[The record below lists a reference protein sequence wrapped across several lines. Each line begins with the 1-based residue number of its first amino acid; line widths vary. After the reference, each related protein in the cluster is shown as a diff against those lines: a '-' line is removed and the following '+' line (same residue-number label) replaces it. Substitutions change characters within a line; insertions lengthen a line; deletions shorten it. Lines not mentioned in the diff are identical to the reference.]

1 MMHLFSTRRV
11 VLAVIAACAFS
22 SLFAETKKPVEGY
35 SGAKWGSPIADV
47 RKSVKGKIVF
57 DDEKKIVVTRDG
69 EITYRYGFVFKEKA
83 PVKQEA
89 PQTPQQPP
97 QGQTPQAQTPQTQN
111 PPAAQQTAPDASGGE
126 TKFFYTILEF
136 PYITLDE
143 IRKKMVAEYGE
154 PTGDT
159 INKEQ
164 GALIWDSGAGVAIA
178 WVEAY
183 EKKSYCRRISYI
195 SKTIAKELNAYQMSV
210 FSRREIDVIKALV
223 P

>member
-1 MMHLFSTRRV
+1 MAIF
-11 VLAVIAACAFS
+11 AFS
-22 SLFAETKKPVEGY
+22 SLFAETKKPVDGY
-35 SGAKWGSPIADV
+35 SGIKWGSPIADV

-83 PVKQEA
+83 PVKQD
-89 PQTPQQPP
+89 
-97 QGQTPQAQTPQTQN
+97 TPQASQTPKEPATGQDTTATTQN
-111 PPAAQQTAPDASGGE
+111 PPATPQQPAQESAEGE

-143 IRKKMVAEYGE
+143 VRKKMVAEYGE

-159 INKEQ
+159 INRAQ
-164 GALIWDSGAGVAIA
+164 GALVWDSGTGAAIV

-195 SKTIAKELNAYQMSV
+195 SKTIAKELNTYQMSV
-210 FSRREIDVIKALV
+210 FNKKEIDVIKNLA